1 MIIYTAPNQV
11 GASQIS
17 QIFTIPRLVASE
29 VSHLLSH
36 DFTHILYFFFVFQ
49 YKTQRE
55 PEQPADNVDRPPYLL
70 FSLI

>member
-55 PEQPADNVDRPPYLL
+55 NSRLTT
-70 FSLI
+70 LIVLHIYCFP